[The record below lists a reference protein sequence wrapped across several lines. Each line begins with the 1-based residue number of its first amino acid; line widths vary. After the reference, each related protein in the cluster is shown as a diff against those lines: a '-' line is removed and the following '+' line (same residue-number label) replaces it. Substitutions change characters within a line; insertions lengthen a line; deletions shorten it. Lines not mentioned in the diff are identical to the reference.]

1 MHRHGPTPGRI
12 TTPYCCSRCSR
23 CFVTFGKAA
32 AEEILCVCG
41 APLEQRPLSH
51 PFYQLLPLGDD
62 PDEPDVE
69 FDEVP
74 GLEAARGDLT
84 GPGDASVESA
94 ATR

>member
-12 TTPYCCSRCSR
+12 TTPSCCSRCSR

-51 PFYQLLPLGDD
+51 PFYQLLPLGDEPD
-62 PDEPDVE
+62 PERPDVE
-69 FDEVP
+69 FDASHRDPTE
-74 GLEAARGDLT
+74 
-84 GPGDASVESA
+84 PGDAPVDVAESA
-94 ATR
+94 SAR